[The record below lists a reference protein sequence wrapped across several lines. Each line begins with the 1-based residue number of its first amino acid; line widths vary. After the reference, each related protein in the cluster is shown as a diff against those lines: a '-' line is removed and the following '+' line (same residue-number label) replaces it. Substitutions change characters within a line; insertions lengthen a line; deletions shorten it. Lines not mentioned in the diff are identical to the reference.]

1 MPYRIKEVETNVM
14 YDDVYLDLL
23 DAVDVVKT
31 YVKDDRLSDPPRDVT
46 YIIVDEFNG
55 LICYS
60 SR

>member
-1 MPYRIKEVETNVM
+1 MPYRIKEFETNVI

-31 YVKDDRLSDPPRDVT
+31 YVNDDRLSDPPRDVT
-46 YIIVDEFNG
+46 YIIFDEFDG
-55 LICYS
+55 LTCYT

>member
-23 DAVDVVKT
+23 DAVDVVNT
-31 YVKDDRLSDPPRDVT
+31 YVKDDRLSDSPRDVT
-46 YIIVDEFNG
+46 YIIVDEFDG
-55 LICYS
+55 HTCYM

>member
-1 MPYRIKEVETNVM
+1 MAYRIKEVETNVM

-31 YVKDDRLSDPPRDVT
+31 YVKDDCLSDPPRYVT
-46 YIIVDEFNG
+46 YIIVDEFDG
-55 LICYS
+55 HTCYT

>member
-1 MPYRIKEVETNVM
+1 MAYRIKEVETNVM

-31 YVKDDRLSDPPRDVT
+31 YVKDDCLSDPPRDVT
-46 YIIVDEFNG
+46 YIIVDEFD
-55 LICYS
+55 CHTCFT